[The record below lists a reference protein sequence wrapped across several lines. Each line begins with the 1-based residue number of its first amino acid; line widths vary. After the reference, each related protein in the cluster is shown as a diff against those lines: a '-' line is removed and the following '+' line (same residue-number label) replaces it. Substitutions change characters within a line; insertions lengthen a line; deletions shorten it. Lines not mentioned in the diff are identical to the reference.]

1 MKVAIIG
8 GSGGMGRW
16 FASFLLKDG
25 KEVVITGRNEKKL
38 LEAKQELSVEIATN
52 AEAVKSADVVLLSV
66 PIDNFESVVR
76 EIQPYIHPGQVVIE
90 ITSVKTLPVEV
101 MHKHIK
107 AGLTL
112 GVHPMFGPG
121 ASSITN
127 HNFILTPTREDETA
141 LAQKVKEYLEARGA
155 RVTLMTPQ
163 RHDEMMAVILG
174 LPHFIAL
181 VSADTLLNLG
191 SLKQMEAIGGT
202 TYRLLLTLVGSVI
215 SEDPEFYASLQMSLP
230 NMAKVEELF
239 QRNLK
244 NWAELVE
251 NRDRRQFVHRM
262 NSLKDKL
269 KEDNPDFEK
278 AYQTMYRILEG
289 L

>member
-1 MKVAIIG
+1 VKVAIIG

-16 FASFLLKDG
+16 FANFLLKDG
-25 KEVVITGRNEKKL
+25 REVVITGRNEKKL
-38 LEAKQELSVEIATN
+38 LEVKSELGVEVATN

-66 PIDNFESVVR
+66 PIDNFESVVQ
-76 EIQPYIHPGQVVIE
+76 EIQPNIRLRQTVME
-90 ITSVKTLPVEV
+90 ISSVKALPVEI

-121 ASSITN
+121 AGSIAN
-127 HNFILTPTREDETA
+127 QNFILTPTNGDEMT
-141 LAQKVKEYLEARGA
+141 LAQKVKEYLEAREA
-155 RVTLMTPQ
+155 RVILMTPQ
-163 RHDEMMAVILG
+163 RHDEMMSVILG

-191 SLKQMEAIGGT
+191 NLKQMEAIGGS
-202 TYRLLLTLVGSVI
+202 TYKLLLTLVGSVI
-215 SEDPEFYASLQMSLP
+215 SEDPEFYASLQMNLP
-230 NMAKVEELF
+230 NMAKIEELF
-239 QRNLK
+239 QRNSK
-244 NWAELVE
+244 AWAELVE
-251 NRDRRQFVHRM
+251 NKNPHQFAHRM
-262 NSLKDKL
+262 NILKDKF

-278 AYQTMYRILEG
+278 AYQNMYKILEG

>member
-1 MKVAIIG
+1 VRVAIIG

-16 FASFLLKDG
+16 FAGFLLKDG

-38 LEAKQELSVEIATN
+38 LEVRQELSVEVATN
-52 AEAVKSADVVLLSV
+52 TEAVKSADVVLLSV
-66 PIDNFESVVR
+66 PIDNFEPVVR
-76 EIQPYIHPGQVVIE
+76 EIKPYIHPGQVVIE
-90 ITSVKTLPVEV
+90 ITSVKMLPVEV

-121 ASSITN
+121 ASSIAN
-127 HNFILTPTREDETA
+127 QNFILTPTNGDETT

-191 SLKQMEAIGGT
+191 SLQQMEAIGGS
-202 TYRLLLTLVGSVI
+202 TYKLLLTLVGSVI

-230 NMAKVEELF
+230 NMAKIEELF
-239 QRNLK
+239 QRSSRT
-244 NWAELVE
+244 WAELVE
-251 NRDRRQFVHRM
+251 NKDQRQFVHRM
-262 NSLKDKL
+262 NSLKYKL
-269 KEDNPDFEK
+269 KENNPDFEK
-278 AYQTMYRILEG
+278 AYQDMYRILEE

>member
-1 MKVAIIG
+1 VRVAIIG

-16 FASFLLKDG
+16 FAGFLLKDG

-38 LEAKQELSVEIATN
+38 LEVRQELSVEVATN
-52 AEAVKSADVVLLSV
+52 TEAVKSADVVLLSV
-66 PIDNFESVVR
+66 PIDNFEPVVR
-76 EIQPYIHPGQVVIE
+76 EIKPYIHPGQVVIE
-90 ITSVKTLPVEV
+90 ITSVKMLPVEV

-121 ASSITN
+121 ASSIAN
-127 HNFILTPTREDETA
+127 QNFILTPTNGDETT

-191 SLKQMEAIGGT
+191 SLQQMEAIGGS
-202 TYRLLLTLVGSVI
+202 TYKLLLTLVGSVI

-230 NMAKVEELF
+230 NMAKIEELF
-239 QRNLK
+239 QRSSRT
-244 NWAELVE
+244 WAELVE
-251 NRDRRQFVHRM
+251 NKDQRQFVHRM

-269 KEDNPDFEK
+269 KENNPDFEK
-278 AYQTMYRILEG
+278 AYQDMYRILEE